1 MRNFS
6 WSRINSY
13 ASCPRKYKH
22 RYLNHLVPIKKSSA
36 LSLGY
41 CMSCGLQKYRQT
53 GEKDAAFASFIDAWK
68 SDGQI
73 LLMKK
78 SEDPRRSVERGLEIL
93 GNYTEEFPA
102 EADSVV
108 KPEVSFEVEAA
119 PGINFIGRIDAI
131 IRMADK
137 SLAIIEDKTTSRLG
151 ATYFLRMKGSSQVL
165 WYMWVANKLGLFEI
179 EGKKQMPKCLINA
192 IYIHKETRR
201 FERDIAMKS
210 SKVLELAHQNMLSWI
225 NRILVAEKDDCFP
238 MNDIDNSI
246 CTAYGGCE
254 YLPLKYIE
262 GSLRDRIVK
271 NEFKIDERKH

>member
-6 WSRINSY
+6 WSRINTY
-13 ASCPRKYKH
+13 ASCPLKYKH
-22 RYLNHLVPIKKSSA
+22 RYLDHLVPVKKAPA

-41 CMSCGLQKYRQT
+41 CMSRGLQSYRQS
-53 GEKDAAFASFIDAWK
+53 GSRDDAFSAFMAAWEE
-68 SDGQI
+68 DGKV
-73 LLMKK
+73 LPMERD
-78 SEDPRRSVERGLEIL
+78 EDPRRSVERGLEIL
-93 GNYTEEFPA
+93 GNYTEEHPT

-151 ATYFLRMKGSSQVL
+151 VTYFSRMRGSSQVL

-179 EGKKQMPKCLINA
+179 EGKKQMPKCIINA

-210 SKVLELAHQNMLSWI
+210 SKVLELAHQNMLTWI
-225 NRILVAEKDDCFP
+225 NRILAAEEDDCFP
-238 MNDIDNSI
+238 LNDVDNSI
-246 CTAYGGCE
+246 CTAYGGCD
-254 YLPLKYIE
+254 YLPLKYLE

-271 NEFKIDERKH
+271 NEFKIDERKR